1 MRKVETIS
9 KPGELGSSMLVRNAV
24 GKDAHFTVFTGTFDF
39 PKVKSLLSK
48 RALRRPNRSRPSDS
62 PA

>member
-1 MRKVETIS
+1 MKRVETIS
-9 KPGELGSSMLVRNAV
+9 KPGEVGNSMLVRNAV
-24 GKDAHFTVFTGTFDF
+24 GKNAHFTVFTGALDF